1 MTANFSKS
9 CLTYLTKL
17 IDQYSNTYSIGK
29 KPINADYSVQTE
41 QIETKVLSLKLMI
54 ESELLSIRIFLAKV
68 ALKIGAD
75 KYLLSI
81 LF

>member
-29 KPINADYSVQTE
+29 KPINADYSVQT
-41 QIETKVLSLKLMI
+41 
-54 ESELLSIRIFLAKV
+54 
-68 ALKIGAD
+68 
-75 KYLLSI
+75 
-81 LF
+81 